1 MTGQN
6 LTNPDNFEL
15 SPSQLL
21 AIEILLTGKRDR
33 EVADMVGVT
42 RQTINEWRRSSQFA
56 DELDRRRREL
66 FVESH
71 KRLQQLSEKS
81 ISVLEANL
89 DSDNPIIAVRAA
101 QLLLKFANV

>member
-6 LTNPDNFEL
+6 LTDSDNSGL
-15 SPSQLL
+15 SHSQNL

-33 EVADMVGVT
+33 EVADMVGT
-42 RQTINEWRRSSQFA
+42 SRQTINEWRRNSQFS

-66 FVESH
+66 FAETH
-71 KRLQQLSEKS
+71 KRLQQLSDKALN
-81 ISVLEANL
+81 VLETNL